1 MKKIISVLLL
11 LLVLGGSA
19 YAETIDV
26 QFNSVNLVAN
36 NKPIEVPNILYNG
49 TTYVP
54 LRAVS
59 ETLNMN
65 VNWNDK
71 TRTAS
76 VTQPSQ
82 TETEAKLSDVSNALK
97 AYKDAVYAKNCTSV
111 LRDNLYGMYN
121 NYLRIED
128 IYDNYV
134 AYPNY
139 QGIHIE
145 MDFFEY
151 TESVNI
157 VLDEEV
163 VANHSL
169 KTACEITGY
178 SYESVASLLDYAN
191 KAAYYFNSATEEL
204 ELYRDN
210 LNPYNLSQTGT
221 YLATGRNYFSEIMD
235 VIVEMDNTLRD
246 YVLGYEF

>member
-1 MKKIISVLLL
+1 MKKLISVLLL
-11 LLVLGGSA
+11 LAVLGSSA

-26 QFNSVNLVAN
+26 HFNSVNLLV
-36 NKPIEVPNILYNG
+36 NKKSIEVPNILYNG

-65 VNWNDK
+65 VNWYDK
-71 TRTAS
+71 TRTVS

-82 TETEAKLSDVSNALK
+82 TETEAKLSNVTNALTE
-97 AYKDAVYAKNCTSV
+97 YKDAVYAKNCIST

-134 AYPNY
+134 LIPNY
-139 QGIHIE
+139 QGIHLGI
-145 MDFFEY
+145 DFFEY
-151 TESVNI
+151 TESISI
-157 VLDEEV
+157 VLDEEL

-169 KTACEITGY
+169 KTACKITGY
-178 SYESVASLLDYAN
+178 NYENVALLLDYAN
-191 KAAYYFNSATEEL
+191 KAAYYFNSAAEEL

-210 LNPYNLSQTGT
+210 LNPNNLSQAGT
-221 YLATGRNYFSEIMD
+221 YLDTGRNYHSEIMD

-246 YVLGYEF
+246 YVLRYEF